1 MSHDISQPVPQG
13 GNGAQDAENSRIT
26 AIADELERLCTVH
39 EAQLGDSQTDVNL
52 FDSDDYAWLAE
63 EPLWRGIAVEL
74 EELHYL
80 KGASFIKQL
89 KQIVYYGEFHL
100 VEGETGIY
108 STGGEQSSDYAN
120 LLNAAHKAA
129 EHGYRVFILPN
140 PKGTRT
146 PDFIFEQKG
155 NFKVYDLKTI
165 SGKSSASNRLLESIG
180 QSNRVLLNMTVDYN
194 SRLLASDIKSYFETN
209 QDALE
214 VLIFKGR
221 KVLPINRIQVQS
233 TDFYRVFRKRYEK

>member
-1 MSHDISQPVPQG
+1 MMEEPHLFTLDIF
-13 GNGAQDAENSRIT
+13 
-26 AIADELERLCTVH
+26 
-39 EAQLGDSQTDVNL
+39 GDYVD
-52 FDSDDYAWLAE
+52 FAWLAA

-89 KQIVYYGEFHL
+89 KQIVYYGEFHPL
-100 VEGETGIY
+100 KGETGIY
-108 STGGEQSSDYAN
+108 STGGEQSPDYEN
-120 LLNAAHKAA
+120 LLNAARKAVD
-129 EHGYRVFILPN
+129 HGYRVFILPN

-146 PDFIFEQKG
+146 PDYIFEQKG

-165 SGKSSASNRLLESIG
+165 SGKTSVSNRLFESIG

-194 SRLLASDIKSYFETN
+194 ARLLASDIKSYFETN

-214 VLIFKGR
+214 VLIFKGK
-221 KVLPINRIQVQS
+221 KVLPVNRIQIQS
-233 TDFYRVFRKRYEK
+233 PDFNRVFRKRYEK